1 MNKTTLNSQKE
12 KHSIANF
19 YPRSPCGERPYTLSL
34 PRRRKSDFYPRSP
47 CGERLHIGRGCVMIH
62 RISIHALLAES
73 DTTKVAGLLALIY
86 ISIHALLAESDGSSA
101 VFSGCC
107 TGISIHALLAESDA
121 DRIGYAVRLLYFY
134 PRSPCGER
142 PQEVSVRRG
151 VALFLSTLSLRR
163 ATSSQRLSALQLFQF
178 LSTLSLRRATHVRNT
193 LQYCGNYFYPR
204 SPCGER
210 RYLIAVSHP
219 HGAISIH
226 ALLAE
231 SDLPLLTVILRLVN
245 FYPRSPCGERPP
257 LADGA
262 QARATFLSTL
272 SLRRATRHW
281 QTGQSRT
288 RHFYPRSPCGERPVG
303 DTPPCCGCMISI
315 HALLA
320 ESDLT
325 FTFTLILLSVISIHA
340 LLAESDFK
348 ANVHRAK
355 SRLFLS
361 TLSLRRATILCV
373 LPVVQHTVFLS
384 TLSLRRATVI
394 VRPDIRP
401 LNCYFYPRS
410 PCGERRRQRCY

>member
-1 MNKTTLNSQKE
+1 MREFFTIAIFKIKADIRMNKTTLNSQKE

-163 ATSSQRLSALQLFQF
+163 ATCQRWQLCCAD
-178 LSTLSLRRATHVRNT
+178 RD
-193 LQYCGNYFYPR
+193 FYPR

-210 RYLIAVSHP
+210 LSMDALESYLI
-219 HGAISIH
+219 
-226 ALLAE
+226 
-231 SDLPLLTVILRLVN
+231 N
-245 FYPRSPCGERPP
+245 
-257 LADGA
+257 
-262 QARATFLSTL
+262 
-272 SLRRATRHW
+272 
-281 QTGQSRT
+281 
-288 RHFYPRSPCGERPVG
+288 
-303 DTPPCCGCMISI
+303 
-315 HALLA
+315 
-320 ESDLT
+320 
-325 FTFTLILLSVISIHA
+325 ISIHA
-340 LLAESDFK
+340 LLAESDF
-348 ANVHRAK
+348 AVGR
-355 SRLFLS
+355 
-361 TLSLRRATILCV
+361 
-373 LPVVQHTVFLS
+373 
-384 TLSLRRATVI
+384 
-394 VRPDIRP
+394 
-401 LNCYFYPRS
+401 
-410 PCGERRRQRCY
+410 

>member
-1 MNKTTLNSQKE
+1 MREFFTIAIFKIKADIRMNKTTLNSQKE

-163 ATSSQRLSALQLFQF
+163 ATGI
-178 LSTLSLRRATHVRNT
+178 V
-193 LQYCGNYFYPR
+193 PI
-204 SPCGER
+204 
-210 RYLIAVSHP
+210 RY
-219 HGAISIH
+219 G
-226 ALLAE
+226 
-231 SDLPLLTVILRLVN
+231 
-245 FYPRSPCGERPP
+245 FG
-257 LADGA
+257 
-262 QARATFLSTL
+262 ATFLSTL
-272 SLRRATRHW
+272 SLRRATRLC
-281 QTGQSRT
+281 QRQ
-288 RHFYPRSPCGERPVG
+288 PR
-303 DTPPCCGCMISI
+303 
-315 HALLA
+315 AQA
-320 ESDLT
+320 
-325 FTFTLILLSVISIHA
+325 ISIHA
-340 LLAESDFK
+340 LLAESDF
-348 ANVHRAK
+348 
-355 SRLFLS
+355 F
-361 TLSLRRATILCV
+361 CD
-373 LPVVQHTVFLS
+373 F
-384 TLSLRRATVI
+384 
-394 VRPDIRP
+394 
-401 LNCYFYPRS
+401 
-410 PCGERRRQRCY
+410 

>member
-1 MNKTTLNSQKE
+1 
-12 KHSIANF
+12 
-19 YPRSPCGERPYTLSL
+19 
-34 PRRRKSDFYPRSP
+34 
-47 CGERLHIGRGCVMIH
+47 MIH

-151 VALFLSTLSLRR
+151 GALFLATLSLRR

-288 RHFYPRSPCGERPVG
+288 RHFYPRSPCGERPPG
-303 DTPPCCGCMISI
+303 P
-315 HALLA
+315 
-320 ESDLT
+320 
-325 FTFTLILLSVISIHA
+325 
-340 LLAESDFK
+340 
-348 ANVHRAK
+348 
-355 SRLFLS
+355 
-361 TLSLRRATILCV
+361 
-373 LPVVQHTVFLS
+373 
-384 TLSLRRATVI
+384 
-394 VRPDIRP
+394 
-401 LNCYFYPRS
+401 
-410 PCGERRRQRCY
+410 

>member
-1 MNKTTLNSQKE
+1 MREFFTIAIFKIKADIRMNKTTLNSQKE

-163 ATSSQRLSALQLFQF
+163 ATSSLRLSALQLFQF

-288 RHFYPRSPCGERPVG
+288 RHFYPRSPCGERPPG
-303 DTPPCCGCMISI
+303 P
-315 HALLA
+315 
-320 ESDLT
+320 
-325 FTFTLILLSVISIHA
+325 
-340 LLAESDFK
+340 
-348 ANVHRAK
+348 
-355 SRLFLS
+355 
-361 TLSLRRATILCV
+361 
-373 LPVVQHTVFLS
+373 
-384 TLSLRRATVI
+384 
-394 VRPDIRP
+394 
-401 LNCYFYPRS
+401 
-410 PCGERRRQRCY
+410 

>member
-1 MNKTTLNSQKE
+1 M
-12 KHSIANF
+12 
-19 YPRSPCGERPYTLSL
+19 
-34 PRRRKSDFYPRSP
+34 
-47 CGERLHIGRGCVMIH
+47 
-62 RISIHALLAES
+62 
-73 DTTKVAGLLALIY
+73 
-86 ISIHALLAESDGSSA
+86 
-101 VFSGCC
+101 
-107 TGISIHALLAESDA
+107 
-121 DRIGYAVRLLYFY
+121 
-134 PRSPCGER
+134 
-142 PQEVSVRRG
+142 RRG

-288 RHFYPRSPCGERPVG
+288 RHFYPRSPCGERPVVDVRRATG
-303 DTPPCCGCMISI
+303 TADFYPRSPCGERPPKGSDNTGKSQVFLSTLSLRRATIEEVSKYVVKDYFYPRSPCGERRWSMSAAPPARPISIHALLAESDPQPGLYRATHGYFYPRSPCGERPRCIVRPVPGPQISI

-320 ESDLT
+320 ESDLP
-325 FTFTLILLSVISIHA
+325 TLAVM
-340 LLAESDFK
+340 
-348 ANVHRAK
+348 
-355 SRLFLS
+355 
-361 TLSLRRATILCV
+361 LRR
-373 LPVVQHTVFLS
+373 S
-384 TLSLRRATVI
+384 
-394 VRPDIRP
+394 
-401 LNCYFYPRS
+401 
-410 PCGERRRQRCY
+410 